1 MTVKRRVFK
10 QYYGYV
16 DSKNCPVNVA
26 NKHIYGAVHHEF
38 IANEG
43 IKPTCDPNGVY
54 SVKRTCAELGI
65 SHKTLRKYRERGYI
79 RPINPDNVCRPK
91 YLGQSI
97 IDCWNILIAL

>member
-43 IKPTCDPNGVY
+43 IKNLLVTLMGSIQLNGLVPNW
-54 SVKRTCAELGI
+54 A
-65 SHKTLRKYRERGYI
+65 
-79 RPINPDNVCRPK
+79 
-91 YLGQSI
+91 
-97 IDCWNILIAL
+97 

>member
-16 DSKNCPVNVA
+16 GSKNCPVNVA

-43 IKPTCDPNGVY
+43 IKT
-54 SVKRTCAELGI
+54 
-65 SHKTLRKYRERGYI
+65 
-79 RPINPDNVCRPK
+79 
-91 YLGQSI
+91 YL
-97 IDCWNILIAL
+97 